1 MLKLLA
7 AAALAVLIIAALPRV
22 HQAFPQGRLRQVAE
36 LPGAAISRMD
46 ITGAD
51 PLTLLVA
58 GFVVFL
64 ILIGLYGLFTR

>member
-1 MLKLLA
+1 MLKFLA
-7 AAALAVLIIAALPRV
+7 AAALAVLIVAALPRV
-22 HQAFPQGRLRQVAE
+22 HQALPEGRLRRVVE
-36 LPGAAISRMD
+36 LPGTAVSRID
-46 ITGAD
+46 ITGTE